1 MLDAYARRSDPTLG
15 QATSYLGGFD
25 REHNVDLRWIV
36 FDIETRTEAD
46 LHHSSA

>member
-1 MLDAYARRSDPTLG
+1 MLDAYARRRNPTLG

-25 REHNVDLRWIV
+25 REDNVDLRWIV

-46 LHHSSA
+46 LYHSSA

>member
-1 MLDAYARRSDPTLG
+1 MLDAYARRRNPRLG

-25 REHNVDLRWIV
+25 REDNVDLRWIV

-46 LHHSSA
+46 LHHSPA